1 MLRQKSFE
9 VNQVVVWS
17 LIIINQ
23 DKLTKLEGAKST
35 IRYFNKCTLHEQF
48 ILDYIKAYLA

>member
-35 IRYFNKCTLHEQF
+35 IWYFNKCTLHEQF